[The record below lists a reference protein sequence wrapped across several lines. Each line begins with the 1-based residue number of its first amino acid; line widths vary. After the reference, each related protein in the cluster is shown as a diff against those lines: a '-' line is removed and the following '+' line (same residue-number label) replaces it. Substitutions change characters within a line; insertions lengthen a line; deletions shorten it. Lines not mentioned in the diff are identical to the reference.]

1 MTTVQV
7 VNAERMI
14 IAVTPV
20 EKGINASFA
29 DGYSGIVPF
38 TDIPEIGD
46 LSKLNAVE
54 LPNPYEIILTNTQD
68 ERVELPWDFVRHY
81 CDRTY
86 RPRMEMVAAKGGQV
100 LGSRVRR
107 LRETA
112 GLTQEALAQAAGIGR
127 ITQVRL
133 ENGKHV
139 PKLSTLKAIAH
150 VLEKPIED
158 LLAGPDDSGTMD

>member
-1 MTTVQV
+1 MTTVKV
-7 VNAERMI
+7 ANADRMI
-14 IAVTPV
+14 IAVTSS
-20 EKGINASFA
+20 EQGINASFA

-54 LPNPYEIILTNTQD
+54 LPNPYEIILTTAQD

-86 RPRMEMVAAKGGQV
+86 RPRIDLIVAEGRQI
-100 LGSRVRR
+100 LGARVRE

-112 GLTQEALAQAAGIGR
+112 GLTQENLAQAAGLGR
-127 ITQVRL
+127 ITLVRL
-133 ENGKHV
+133 EKGKHT
-139 PKLSTLKAIAH
+139 PKLSTLKALAAAFERP
-150 VLEKPIED
+150 VED
-158 LLAGPDDSGTMD
+158 LLAGPDNV